1 MKVLFIPRP
10 PAFARKR
17 SSLAASC
24 RRLQQAIFNSYR
36 PELHYM
42 RGPGPRSRE
51 KHAIERSVRGNGG
64 GRRRLQVL
72 NAVKSLFAAFALS
85 HGN

>member
-1 MKVLFIPRP
+1 
-10 PAFARKR
+10 
-17 SSLAASC
+17 
-24 RRLQQAIFNSYR
+24 
-36 PELHYM
+36 M